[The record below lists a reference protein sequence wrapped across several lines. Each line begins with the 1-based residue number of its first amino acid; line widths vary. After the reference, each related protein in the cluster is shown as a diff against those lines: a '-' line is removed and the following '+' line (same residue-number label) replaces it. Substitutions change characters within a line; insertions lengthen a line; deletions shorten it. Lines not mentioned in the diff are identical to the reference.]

1 MTKETLYKEQ
11 HLVWDVVQS
20 IIMAASRQTMMLEE
34 LRILHIFT
42 KRNRRLLPR
51 VLARGSQSSPPQ
63 CHTSSNKPA
72 CSLTRPYFLT
82 MPFPRPNIFKPPHIH
97 FSSSFIHFPHL
108 IPIQISNYE
117 EERVCLYIPWHSYF
131 KGSAHGL
138 SEWAEGKDFE
148 MKREWLIDAM
158 HSWLW
163 VGSSKYI
170 EEKMESRP
178 MEIAPH
184 WN

>member
-63 CHTSSNKPA
+63 CHTSSNKATLQQGQCLQIVPL
-72 CSLTRPYFLT
+72 SGPS
-82 MPFPRPNIFKPPHIH
+82 IFKPPQ
-97 FSSSFIHFPHL
+97 SVSFYLLAGPL
-108 IPIQISNYE
+108 T
-117 EERVCLYIPWHSYF
+117 
-131 KGSAHGL
+131 
-138 SEWAEGKDFE
+138 
-148 MKREWLIDAM
+148 
-158 HSWLW
+158 
-163 VGSSKYI
+163 
-170 EEKMESRP
+170 
-178 MEIAPH
+178 
-184 WN
+184 